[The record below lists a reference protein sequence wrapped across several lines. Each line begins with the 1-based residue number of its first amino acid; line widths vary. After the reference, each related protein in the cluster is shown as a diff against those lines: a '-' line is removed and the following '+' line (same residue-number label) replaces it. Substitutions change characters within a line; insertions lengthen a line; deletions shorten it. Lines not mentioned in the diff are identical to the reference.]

1 MPRIVAA
8 EATETADMAA
18 IVVTVI
24 AAAGM
29 VAVIEAAPSASLLP
43 SA

>member
-1 MPRIVAA
+1 MPRMVAA
-8 EATETADMAA
+8 EAMETAAMAA
-18 IVVTVI
+18 IVVMVI

-29 VAVIEAAPSASLLP
+29 AAVIEAAPSASHLP

>member
-1 MPRIVAA
+1 MVAA
-8 EATETADMAA
+8 EATETADMAG

-29 VAVIEAAPSASLLP
+29 AAAIEAAPSASHLP